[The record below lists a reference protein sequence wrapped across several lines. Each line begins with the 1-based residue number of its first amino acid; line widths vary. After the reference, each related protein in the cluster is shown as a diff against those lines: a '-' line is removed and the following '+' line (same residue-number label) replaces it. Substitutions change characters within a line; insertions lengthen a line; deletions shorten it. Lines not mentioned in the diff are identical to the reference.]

1 MFKLVAIL
9 CLVASA
15 IALPRKTKVP
25 RLDGRIV
32 GGEDADIEDYNYTV
46 QLLYFGSHICGGSII
61 SPKYVVTAAHCTD
74 GSTATLLSIRAGST
88 LRNQGGT
95 VVNVA
100 AIHQNPDF
108 DWSYIDYDISIL
120 ELAEELE
127 FSSSIGPISLP
138 EVNQI
143 VEAGTNSTVTGWGTT
158 TEGGSL
164 PSILQVVQVPIVSL
178 EECRAAYGQ
187 ADVTDRMVC
196 AGYTEGGKDAC
207 QGDSGGPLVV
217 GDELIGIVSWGYG
230 CARPNYPGVYGSVPA
245 MRDYVYN
252 ITGL

>member
-1 MFKLVAIL
+1 M
-9 CLVASA
+9 
-15 IALPRKTKVP
+15 
-25 RLDGRIV
+25 
-32 GGEDADIEDYNYTV
+32 
-46 QLLYFGSHICGGSII
+46 
-61 SPKYVVTAAHCTD
+61 
-74 GSTATLLSIRAGST
+74 LSIRAGST

-207 QGDSGGPLVV
+207 QVGEELDFSSG
-217 GDELIGIVSWGYG
+217 ISK
-230 CARPNYPGVYGSVPA
+230 SSK
-245 MRDYVYN
+245 DYMN
-252 ITGL
+252 SSTLMT